1 MEWSDQ
7 LKTELTTL
15 WDADRLSAAE
25 IATEMGNGLTR
36 NAVIGKAR
44 RMGLKEK
51 RAKSREG
58 SKHHDI
64 KLPRPLK
71 AKKFR
76 EPVPAPMPI
85 EPLNIGYLE
94 LETHHCREI
103 VCSGDNGLPVSCGHP
118 TVAGYSYCA
127 WHKSINYHPQRPPRE
142 ITALQLRARKRYAGT
157 AYAWNDA
164 A

>member
-1 MEWSDQ
+1 MLWSDQ
-7 LKTELTTL
+7 LKTEMATL
-15 WDADRLSAAE
+15 WDADKLSAE
-25 IATEMGNGLTR
+25 GIAKELGHGLTR

-64 KLPRPLK
+64 KLPRALK
-71 AKKFR
+71 GKKFR

-94 LETHHCREI
+94 LEAHHCREI

-118 TVAGYSYCA
+118 TVAGYSFCA
-127 WHKSINYHPQRPPRE
+127 WHKSINYHPPRE
-142 ITALQLRARKRYAGT
+142 RPTPTTAQMIAAKRWAGT
-157 AYAWNDA
+157 FAWNDA